1 MDRQV
6 CSHSFVEAIMQAIL
20 IPTDGG
26 RPVRLEKEVT
36 VVGRRRWVCDVY
48 FDDPT
53 ISKFHCLIM
62 HTGDGL
68 WFARDLGSANGTR
81 INGRK
86 ITEEALR
93 DGDELAFANQKY
105 RWQIGS
111 SSPDVT
117 TAVPEES
124 VNRNPNETA
133 ASTLSPESPN
143 VETEG
148 NWESIMQPVPELPP
162 HDLTVH
168 TQERGSLSQGLRS
181 SQSDVTRISDPET
194 QTD

>member
-1 MDRQV
+1 
-6 CSHSFVEAIMQAIL
+6 MQAIL
-20 IPTDGG
+20 IPTAGG

-62 HTGDGL
+62 HTSDGL

-93 DGDELAFANQKY
+93 HGDELAFANQKY

-111 SSPDVT
+111 TSPDMT
-117 TAVPEES
+117 TAVSENAVS
-124 VNRNPNETA
+124 RNPNDTA
-133 ASTLSPESPN
+133 GSTLPPDSPN
-143 VETEG
+143 VETDG
-148 NWESIMQPVPELPP
+148 NWESIMQPVPELPA
-162 HDLTVH
+162 HDLTIH
-168 TQERGSLSQGLRS
+168 TEERSSLRRGLHS

-194 QTD
+194 QAD

>member
-1 MDRQV
+1 
-6 CSHSFVEAIMQAIL
+6 MQAIL
-20 IPTDGG
+20 IPVAGG

-62 HTGDGL
+62 HTTDGL

-81 INGRK
+81 VNGRK

-93 DGDELAFANQKY
+93 HGDELAFANQRY
-105 RWQIGS
+105 RWQIG
-111 SSPDVT
+111 T
-117 TAVPEES
+117 TAPETISNASDNAMPENTMNAAANS
-124 VNRNPNETA
+124 PHSEPRGTA
-133 ASTLSPESPN
+133 TDA
-143 VETEG
+143 
-148 NWESIMQPVPELPP
+148 NWESIMQPVP
-162 HDLTVH
+162 DYTIH
-168 TQERGSLSQGLRS
+168 TEERGTLRQGPRS

-194 QTD
+194 HAN

>member
-1 MDRQV
+1 
-6 CSHSFVEAIMQAIL
+6 MQAIL
-20 IPTDGG
+20 IPIAGG

-62 HTGDGL
+62 HTTDGL

-81 INGRK
+81 VNGRK

-93 DGDELAFANQKY
+93 HGDELAFANQRY

-111 SSPDVT
+111 SATD
-117 TAVPEES
+117 
-124 VNRNPNETA
+124 TA
-133 ASTLSPESPN
+133 AAMADDSSADNTLDAGNHPPQGQSPGAA
-143 VETEG
+143 TDA
-148 NWESIMQPVPELPP
+148 NWESIMQPVP
-162 HDLTVH
+162 DLTME
-168 TQERGSLSQGLRS
+168 TEERGTLRQGPRS
-181 SQSDVTRISDPET
+181 SQSDVTKISDPET
-194 QTD
+194 QVS